1 MNDDVKLPGWHLNVR
16 QRARIVQ
23 NRAMVQKPTE
33 ADSAIVAANARAMTA
48 TGSKSTIEGIPLDVL
63 MTLESLRQLAEQG
76 NRAAKW
82 MYEEERRKLG
92 IDLPAV
98 MEV

>member
-1 MNDDVKLPGWHLNVR
+1 MNDQARIPGWHLNVR

-23 NRAMVQKPTE
+23 GRAMVQKPTE
-33 ADSAIVAANARAMTA
+33 ADRAIVEANARAMTA
-48 TGSKSTIEGIPLDVL
+48 TGSKATIQGIPIDVL
-63 MTLESLRQLAEQG
+63 MTLESLRQLADQG

-82 MYEEERRKLG
+82 IYEEERRKLG

-98 MEV
+98 VDV